1 MDTIKLL
8 FCPFAACTVIA
19 LLHCYMG
26 IHVVRREVIFVDLA
40 LAQIAALG
48 IAVAI
53 LFGHEAVSAQSFILS
68 IIFTLLGA
76 VLFALGRFREETVP
90 QEAIIGIVYAVS
102 SALSIL
108 VLDRAPH
115 GLEEMKAML
124 VGNIL
129 FVTWKDIFW
138 LTILYI
144 VIAVFCFI
152 FHSKFMLISKD
163 TSKAK
168 EAGLSVRWWDFIFY
182 VLFGL
187 MVTKSVRLAGILL
200 VFSYLIIPAVCS
212 MLFASRLRDR
222 LIIGWAIAFL
232 TSLLGLF
239 FSARFD
245 LPTGASLVGTFG
257 LALIVALALR
267 PLVMKFRK

>member
-1 MDTIKLL
+1 MDTLQLL
-8 FCPFAACTVIA
+8 ICPFAACAIIA

-48 IAVAI
+48 ISVAI
-53 LFGHEAVSAQSFILS
+53 LFGYEAVSSQSFIFS

-76 VLFALGRFREETVP
+76 VLFALSRFRKEAVP

-102 SALSIL
+102 SALSVL

-129 FVTWKDIFW
+129 FVTGKDIFW
-138 LTILYI
+138 LAVLYI
-144 VIAVFCFI
+144 IIAVFCI
-152 FHSKFMLISKD
+152 LFHSKFMLISKD
-163 TSKAK
+163 VSNAKA
-168 EAGLSVRWWDFIFY
+168 AGVSVRWWDFIFY
-182 VLFGL
+182 ILFGL

-212 MLFASRLRDR
+212 ILYVGRQRER
-222 LIIGWAIAFL
+222 LIFGWAIAFL
-232 TSLLGLF
+232 ASILGLF
-239 FSARFD
+239 FSAMFD
-245 LPTGASLVGTFG
+245 LPTGASIVGAFG
-257 LALIVALALR
+257 LVLIASITLR
-267 PLVMKFRK
+267 PLIIKD

>member
-68 IIFTLLGA
+68 IIFTFLGA

-267 PLVMKFRK
+267 PLVMKFRN